1 MKKLNK
7 TLIISLILSCFALNL
22 TSADN
27 SDCWKFW
34 AMSYSDGWWSF
45 EIVNLSRETSANRY
59 TNFLSVGQQAA
70 IIRKDD
76 LNTAMLN
83 LKKFC
88 CENQLWDL
96 TADTCKKDEPYFNP
110 NALDSPYLF
119 DHLFDVIIRRL
130 NWLTTDV
137 DIYTNTNMSTDDKW
151 TSRRNWIDEQ
161 AKATAWSTPQTI
173 INKYKQVWK
182 QSPSNLWYNITTR
195 IYSVFWDLD
204 DQDVLT
210 YVSWK
215 WWTNESS
222 VVANAMKNYDSW
234 TLYDRYIN
242 SCALGEYFYSL
253 LNVWAHSEDKDKTV
267 KRLSDRTC
275 DRIVERQIDWE
286 NAYVVLVIHKSANL
300 FLSNFVE
307 WYIWYLYQRQQ
318 KLEKLWTDIVNR
330 RMDDVRWVPNLENST
345 VK

>member
-1 MKKLNK
+1 MKNLNK
-7 TLIISLILSCFALNL
+7 ILIIPVLLSSFILNL
-22 TSADN
+22 VSADDT
-27 SDCWKFW
+27 DCWKFW
-34 AMSYSDGWWSF
+34 GMNYSEHWSF
-45 EIVNLSRETSANRY
+45 GIVDLSRWTSTNRY
-59 TNFLSVGQQAA
+59 TDFLSVGQQLA
-70 IIRKDD
+70 IIKNDD

-88 CENQLWDL
+88 CENQLWEL
-96 TADTCKKDEPYFNP
+96 TADICKKDEPYFNP

-130 NWLTTDV
+130 NWLTTDN
-137 DIYTNTNMSTDDKW
+137 DIYTKTKMSLDDKW
-151 TSRRNWIDEQ
+151 ESRRSRIDEQ
-161 AKATAWSTPQTI
+161 AKSTAWSTPQTI
-173 INKYKQVWK
+173 INKYQQVRK
-182 QSPSNLWYNITTR
+182 QSPSTLWYNITTR
-195 IYSVFWDLD
+195 IYSTFWDLD
-204 DQDVLT
+204 DQDLLT

-215 WWTNESS
+215 WWSNESQT
-222 VVANAMKNYDSW
+222 VANAMKNYDKR

-242 SCALGEYFYSL
+242 ACALSEYFYSL
-253 LNVWAHSEDKDKTV
+253 LDVWAHSKDKDKTV
-267 KRLSDRTC
+267 KRLSDRSC
-275 DRIVERQIDWE
+275 DKIIERQIDWE

-318 KLEKLWTDIVNR
+318 KFEKLWTDIVNR